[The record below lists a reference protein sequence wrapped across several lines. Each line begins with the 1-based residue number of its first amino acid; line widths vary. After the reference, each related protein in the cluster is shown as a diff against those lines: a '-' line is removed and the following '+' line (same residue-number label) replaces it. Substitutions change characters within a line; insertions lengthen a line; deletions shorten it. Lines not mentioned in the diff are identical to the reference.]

1 MRASNYLRALGAGL
15 ILGGLSLTVA
25 PAASAA
31 PAGNFTVQCQTEQYP
46 IFDWNVAVDA
56 KAEVQGSS
64 TMLSLQLSDLPGVAP
79 VPMRDLGMTATLDVL
94 VDGAPMTL
102 TGQGMI
108 SFEADSPFAIPAAAG
123 IVPGHPSTLDVV
135 IRGMAYNIPSF
146 EMNTIC
152 PPNGATELRL
162 APVNVEGVPTPAP
175 APPQATSAP
184 APSANE
190 STAPRKNA
198 NAAGGTQAAG
208 QNQATAPEQA
218 AGQEQATETSGLSL
232 TDATARQSDDSGLGG
247 ALPLIGGSVL
257 VFGVLGWFVFLR
269 KPKDHSG
276 SRRA

>member
-1 MRASNYLRALGAGL
+1 MRASSYLRALGAGL

-25 PAASAA
+25 PAATAA
-31 PAGNFTVQCQTEQYP
+31 PAGSFTLQCQTQQYP

-64 TMLSLQLSDLPGVAP
+64 TMLTLRLSDLPGVAP

-108 SFEADSPFAIPAAAG
+108 TFDANSPFAIPAASG

-162 APVNVEGVPTPAP
+162 APVNVAGVPTPAP
-175 APPQATSAP
+175 APQATSAP

-190 STAPRKNA
+190 STAPRRNA

-208 QNQATAPEQA
+208 QNQATAPQPA
-218 AGQEQATETSGLSL
+218 ASHEEATEESRLSL

-269 KPKDHSG
+269 KPRDRSG